1 MFFSFFTLTHGAFS
15 AAAVAAAAADQL
27 AAGELQQENL
37 EKRRGKRVAN
47 EARLSVQAYF
57 LFLVQFFFVLL
68 CFVFA
73 KRSHH
78 GTRFLVSS
86 GFVVPCIK

>member
-15 AAAVAAAAADQL
+15 AAAVAAAADQL

-47 EARLSVQAYF
+47 EARLSVQA
-57 LFLVQFFFVLL
+57 
-68 CFVFA
+68 
-73 KRSHH
+73 
-78 GTRFLVSS
+78 
-86 GFVVPCIK
+86 